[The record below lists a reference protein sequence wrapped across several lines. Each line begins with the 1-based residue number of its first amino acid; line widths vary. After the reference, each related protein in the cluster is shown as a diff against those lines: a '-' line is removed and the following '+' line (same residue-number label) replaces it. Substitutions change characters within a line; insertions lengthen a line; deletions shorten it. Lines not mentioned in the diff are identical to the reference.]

1 MSAKINL
8 SAHENV
14 PAIVRQYALGALD
27 PELGAGI
34 RFNHAR
40 TLQDIRDYCTAAMNQ
55 YTKMNLQKGRAPS
68 KSRQVSAQTVLCLR
82 RSAQAEHDRVASIA
96 DKVF

>member
-1 MSAKINL
+1 MSAKLNL
-8 SAHENV
+8 SAYENV

-27 PELGAGI
+27 PNERADI
-34 RFNHAR
+34 RFNHSR

-55 YTKMNLQKGRAPS
+55 YTKMNLQRPQSVKD
-68 KSRQVSAQTVLCLR
+68 QTK
-82 RSAQAEHDRVASIA
+82 AKIEHDRVASIA

>member
-8 SAHENV
+8 SAYENV

-27 PELGAGI
+27 PKSSAGI

-55 YTKMNLQKGRAPS
+55 YTKMNLQNGRAAP
-68 KSRQVSAQTVLCLR
+68 KSRQVSAQT
-82 RSAQAEHDRVASIA
+82 EHDRVASIA